1 MRATTTT
8 YEMFAGWERAPV
20 NHEAATRNLKNAALV
35 VAAPL
40 LGLAFAVGFPLFGL
54 AALAWMAA
62 RAVREARLGRHVRN
76 VLLFAAAPFVGLA
89 YVLAFPFVGLG
100 TLAYLAARAARE
112 RPAAA

>member
-8 YEMFAGWERAPV
+8 YEMLAGWEPAPAS
-20 NHEAATRNLKNAALV
+20 HEAATRNVKNAALV

-54 AALAWMAA
+54 AALAWMAV
-62 RAVREARLGRHVRN
+62 RALREAHLGRYVKN

-89 YVLAFPFVGLG
+89 YVLAFPLVGLG
-100 TLAYLAARAARE
+100 TLVVLAARAARE